1 MHWNS
6 EVWIKSIFRAIVIFS
21 PLILLIG
28 FYRNIPFLFLLG
40 LAIIFLYVTLLLQ
53 SRLAKKEIVLDAT
66 KQVHRLFP
74 GDTDQFNV
82 KLVHNGRWPSYRG
95 ELIFTHRAPIEVKGH
110 VESNNTS
117 KGRIEVKRHF
127 ALYRQTAFTQ
137 TIPFTA
143 TRRGTTRISN
153 LTLQL
158 QDPLSLS
165 GQALAYNGI
174 FPTEIVVYPRPL
186 PVHRIEHL
194 FSQGSGEAVR
204 PFALFEN
211 VSLPAGNRDYSPGD
225 SFHKIHWKATARSGS
240 LQTKVFEKTV
250 VYHWTF
256 VYTILPDH
264 KEMKSLEDMENE
276 ISHLA
281 YMCQFAAS
289 KGIPFEV
296 FINFKVPGPMGMY
309 HVPTGSGAIHL
320 SSILEGLARIDRS
333 NVIVKPQIMWNKMD
347 RSFVGTSPFVI
358 FLGHIPADQN
368 SQILI
373 KKWSRSGGRTFYV
386 EQNEERAILMPYLSP
401 EVASC

>member
-1 MHWNS
+1 MQWRS
-6 EVWIKSIFRAIVIFS
+6 EVWIKSIFRVLVVFS
-21 PLILLIG
+21 PIILLIG
-28 FYRNIPFLFLLG
+28 FYRNISFLFLLG
-40 LAIIFLYVTLLLQ
+40 LAIIFLYGTLLLQ
-53 SRLAKKEIVLDAT
+53 SKSAINEIVLDT
-66 KQVHRLFP
+66 SKQVHRLFP
-74 GDTDQFNV
+74 GDTDQFYV
-82 KLVHNGRWPSYRG
+82 KLLHKGRWPSYRG
-95 ELIFTHRAPIEVKGH
+95 ELIFTHRAPISVTGD
-110 VESNNTS
+110 VESNNTA

-127 ALYRQTAFTQ
+127 ALYRKTVFTQ

-143 TRRGTTRISN
+143 TKRGTTRISN
-153 LTLQL
+153 LTLQV

-165 GQALAYNGI
+165 GQALAYMGI

-194 FSQGSGEAVR
+194 FSQGSGESVR
-204 PFALFEN
+204 SFALFEN
-211 VSLPAGNRDYSPGD
+211 VSLPAGNREYAPGD
-225 SFHKIHWKATARSGS
+225 AFHKIHWKATARSGS

-264 KEMKSLEDMENE
+264 KEMKSSEDMESE

-281 YMCQFAAS
+281 YMCQFAAE

-296 FINFKVPGPMGMY
+296 YINFKVPGPIGMY
-309 HVPTGSGAIHL
+309 HVPTGSGAVHL

-333 NVIVKPQIMWNKMD
+333 NVIVKPQIMWNKMA
-347 RSFVGTSPFVI
+347 RNFVGTSPFVI
-358 FLGHIPADQN
+358 FLGHIPTDSN

-386 EQNEERAILMPYLSP
+386 EHNEEHAILMPYFSS